1 MKTSKQ
7 ALSGEEFFVSAR
19 DICSWHWI
27 CVGFCLMM
35 REYWASNVG
44 EAGKSLYNGGKG
56 RGGCGSAD
64 PNIDKGTKDLKDWGP
79 ASEGFCQVN
88 LVIT

>member
-44 EAGKSLYNGGKG
+44 EAGKSLYNGGE
-56 RGGCGSAD
+56 RGEGVVVRQ
-64 PNIDKGTKDLKDWGP
+64 IQTLTK
-79 ASEGFCQVN
+79 AQR
-88 LVIT
+88 T